1 MARIYIGRAQ
11 RIRSLLSVNRGLTV
25 REIHDAIGETTPLA
39 RGLVAT
45 ELSAFAKIGK
55 ARHNN
60 QPARGGRL
68 WYATET
74 TMTDFRKSAEPK
86 PQKVPKPRHK
96 QTEPVITPKQI
107 RMPVQHG
114 KPQTV
119 AEWQAAGGKIEIL
132 PNGACS
138 KPFERID
145 VRNEHFFPSRRGVVN
160 VKHGGAL

>member
-1 MARIYIGRAQ
+1 MARIHNGRAQ

-45 ELSAFAKIGK
+45 ELAAFAKIGK

-74 TMTDFRKSAEPK
+74 TMTDFRKSAEP
-86 PQKVPKPRHK
+86 
-96 QTEPVITPKQI
+96 
-107 RMPVQHG
+107 